1 MSSQKTYSILR
12 NSSGTNLALLKKAAN
27 WWSKGIGLLGQRTL
41 EPGHGIWLP
50 GISSVHTVFMM
61 FPIDIVFLGKD
72 FKVLKIAKS
81 VPPGALTVHC
91 SGATHTIELRGG
103 TLSDESLAIGDT
115 CEILQGTNK
124 DM

>member
-1 MSSQKTYSILR
+1 MLPNSQ
-12 NSSGTNLALLKKAAN
+12 GTKLALLKKASN

-61 FPIDIVFLGKD
+61 FPIDIIFLGQD

-81 VPPGALTVHC
+81 VAPGALSVHC
-91 SGATHTIELRGG
+91 SGAANIIELRGG
-103 TLSDESLAIGDT
+103 TLADHSLAIGDT
-115 CEILQGTNK
+115 CKILKGTNK
-124 DM
+124 ELQLFRL